1 MINIAG
7 SSTPTCLVA
16 IGFQAIDPGNRSV
29 AFVALLA
36 LAAALTMG
44 LNFVIAQP
52 LLPWFL
58 TQFPANK
65 LFQDTLKKF
74 APGLQIDSSSLNGW
88 GMNREAVRSLRSQ

>member
-1 MINIAG
+1 MVGGERYRWRALVINIAG

-52 LLPWFL
+52 LLAL
-58 TQFPANK
+58 
-65 LFQDTLKKF
+65 LD
-74 APGLQIDSSSLNGW
+74 GSSGC
-88 GMNREAVRSLRSQ
+88 A